1 MKRERHDEEAFAQ
14 CKTLVARP
22 DAIAFARD
30 QRVRAN
36 EFARDVWQIVRNRG
50 CRNQKFR
57 REYPI
62 PPYTA
67 DFCCV
72 ALKLIVEVDGEH
84 HQTDE
89 GREYDKRRDR
99 YLAEQGYTLLR
110 IPGYQ
115 VTQDPASVRCL
126 IENAIDERIK
136 HLNPLTPDPSPPAA
150 GGEGR

>member
-1 MKRERHDEEAFAQ
+1 M
-14 CKTLVARP
+14 
-22 DAIAFARD
+22 FARN
-30 QRVRAN
+30 QRVSAN
-36 EFARDVWQIVRNRG
+36 EFARAVWQMVRNRR

-72 ALKLIVEVDGEH
+72 AWKLILEVDGEH
-84 HQTDE
+84 LQTDE
-89 GREYDKRRDR
+89 GREHDKRRDR

-115 VTQDPASVRCL
+115 VTQDPASVRTVL
-126 IENAIDERIK
+126 DRD
-136 HLNPLTPDPSPPAA
+136 HD
-150 GGEGR
+150 

>member
-1 MKRERHDEEAFAQ
+1 MRERSRS
-14 CKTLVARP
+14 ARQSSRDP
-22 DAIAFARD
+22 DAIEFARN
-30 QRVRAN
+30 QRVSAN
-36 EFARDVWQIVRNRG
+36 EFACGVWQMVRNRR

-72 ALKLIVEVDGEH
+72 ALKLILEVDGEH

-89 GREYDKRRDR
+89 GREHDKRRDR

-115 VTQDPASVRCL
+115 VTQDSASVRCL
-126 IENAIDERIK
+126 IETAIDERIE
-136 HLNPLTPDPSPPAA
+136 HLGPLTPSPSPPAA
-150 GGEGR
+150 GGEGSRK